1 MSYSHD
7 DVYQMLNECLSNPQ
21 IGWINDTHWV
31 DHPITSKF
39 SYNKVRLSQYF
50 LFPDIPDPP
59 AKRRRVENFSRPH
72 KTGSARSEG
81 YYKMDP
87 REKAR
92 TKYHF
97 HRSGVDAF
105 NIAKLGTKEQQKPQ
119 KAISLSREARSENRR
134 MLNALGEDCFD
145 SNLLQFNTLKFR

>member
-1 MSYSHD
+1 MSGS
-7 DVYQMLNECLSNPQ
+7 
-21 IGWINDTHWV
+21 
-31 DHPITSKF
+31 
-39 SYNKVRLSQYF
+39 
-50 LFPDIPDPP
+50 DIPDPP
-59 AKRRRVENFSRPH
+59 AKKRRIDDFSRPH
-72 KTGSARSEG
+72 KSGSARTEG

-119 KAISLSREARSENRR
+119 KAISLSREARNEQRR
-134 MLNALGEDCFD
+134 MLNALGDDLMD
-145 SNLLQFNTLKFR
+145 SNLLQFNTLKFRYIFTIINWLKV

>member
-1 MSYSHD
+1 MK
-7 DVYQMLNECLSNPQ
+7 VYNNQTWPGLMTP
-21 IGWINDTHWV
+21 IGWTI
-31 DHPITSKF
+31 
-39 SYNKVRLSQYF
+39 LSQVSPDQSLTF
-50 LFPDIPDPP
+50 WLKPSMSGLDIPDPP
-59 AKRRRVENFSRPH
+59 AKKRRIDDFSRPH
-72 KTGSARSEG
+72 KSGSARTEG

-119 KAISLSREARSENRR
+119 KAISLSREARNEQRR
-134 MLNALGEDCFD
+134 MLNALGDDLMD

>member
-1 MSYSHD
+1 MT
-7 DVYQMLNECLSNPQ
+7 LT
-21 IGWINDTHWV
+21 GWIIPLPV
-31 DHPITSKF
+31 SPF
-39 SYNKVRLSQYF
+39 SNFQQSIFTFPYS
-50 LFPDIPDPP
+50 PDIPDPP
-59 AKRRRVENFSRPH
+59 AKRRRIDNFSKPH

-97 HRSGVDAF
+97 HRAGVDAF

-134 MLNALGEDCFD
+134 MLNALGDDCFD

>member
-1 MSYSHD
+1 
-7 DVYQMLNECLSNPQ
+7 MLNEGLSNPQ

-31 DHPITSKF
+31 DHPITSKLTQRIMKSDF
-39 SYNKVRLSQYF
+39 HCLLF
-50 LFPDIPDPP
+50 LDIPDPP
-59 AKRRRVENFSRPH
+59 AKRRRVETFSRPH

>member
-1 MSYSHD
+1 MK
-7 DVYQMLNECLSNPQ
+7 VYNNQTWPGLMTP
-21 IGWINDTHWV
+21 IGWTI
-31 DHPITSKF
+31 
-39 SYNKVRLSQYF
+39 LSQVSPDQSLTF
-50 LFPDIPDPP
+50 WLKPSGLDIPDPP
-59 AKRRRVENFSRPH
+59 AKKRRIDDFSRPH
-72 KTGSARSEG
+72 KSGSARTEG
-81 YYKMDP
+81 YYEMDP

-119 KAISLSREARSENRR
+119 KAISLSREARNEQRR
-134 MLNALGEDCFD
+134 MLNALGDDLMD